1 MEAARLTVV
10 TLVKVLGVPGGAAR
24 EVVGLSRL
32 GTLCMLRMPS
42 LLIDRSPERC
52 RSGEARRGCSGVL
65 PAELLPLRSCC
76 ACCCCCT
83 ACDWLR
89 LSGGTQEPGT
99 CGGAGDARSADQL
112 ATSQDNS
119 AGTSLNIPWPSA
131 RNCLCNCLKKLVRP
145 PNTDYR

>member
-1 MEAARLTVV
+1 MEQVFWCASGCPSTMPPLHTTPQAASDAVRLQACHNSRGMSAVEAARLAVV

-42 LLIDRSPERC
+42 LLTDRSPERC

-89 LSGGTQEPGT
+89 LRGGTQEPGT
-99 CGGAGDARSADQL
+99 CGGAG
-112 ATSQDNS
+112 
-119 AGTSLNIPWPSA
+119 
-131 RNCLCNCLKKLVRP
+131 VV
-145 PNTDYR
+145 